1 MRAILIIAVLVGLAY
16 YQYQERFAEP
26 AGSLAGAPPV
36 LEMSP
41 EASAALAQI
50 APGKVVLFST
60 AWCPYCAKVRGLL
73 TKQGVRFTELDIERE
88 GRYADFQTQYM
99 QIRGFPVLVVGNR
112 VIGGYQEPAI
122 LAALKEL

>member
-1 MRAILIIAVLVGLAY
+1 VRAILIVAVVLGLAY
-16 YQYQERFAEP
+16 YQYQKHFAEP

-36 LEMSP
+36 LEMSAD
-41 EASAALAQI
+41 ASAALARI

-60 AWCPYCAKVRGLL
+60 AWCPYCAKVRKLL
-73 TKQGVRFTELDIERE
+73 KSQDVRFTELDIERE
-88 GRYADFQTQYM
+88 GRYADFQNRYM